1 MSEKEIPFAKY
12 GAEYIGGHPM
22 YLQRQEVMV
31 LLGESYMRLWGGGN
45 GIDIPY
51 RDIKRVG
58 NATSESITN
67 TRLFMFGAAGGLFL
81 EKRKLYTVIDYIDS
95 IGDKISIVLD
105 FHRKIDQAQSNIYL
119 KMVAARTKTKTEE
132 VEFIESISKDAIGE
146 KGV

>member
-1 MSEKEIPFAKY
+1 
-12 GAEYIGGHPM
+12 
-22 YLQRQEVMV
+22 
-31 LLGESYMRLWGGGN
+31 
-45 GIDIPY
+45 
-51 RDIKRVG
+51 
-58 NATSESITN
+58 
-67 TRLFMFGAAGGLFL
+67 MFGAAGGLFL

-146 KGV
+146 KEV